1 MKMPLMYQPSFVFNF
16 KEKSI
21 ILLLKKQKD
30 NKSPLQKLSM
40 FLLLRAIKLIYCF
53 LKKSKDRKAFLCKFF
68 FHFLRVIKSFYYY
81 KKKIKIDFPHFSF
94 NVN

>member
-53 LKKSKDRKAFLCKFF
+53 LKKSKDQKAFLCKFC
-68 FHFLRVIKSFYYY
+68 
-81 KKKIKIDFPHFSF
+81 FSLF
-94 NVN
+94 KGN